1 MEIRGNSLVR
11 RDVVTDGAELETMH
25 NVWCDVL
32 CAGPLKAT
40 KPPNNNW

>member
-1 MEIRGNSLVR
+1 MEFPQMEIRGNSLVR

-32 CAGPLKAT
+32 CVGPRGNQA
-40 KPPNNNW
+40 P